1 MTASKW
7 ELPMAPLKDSNLAS
21 TKELESPWEQLRE
34 KSRAGLKVA
43 RKAYCSVV
51 NLEIHSVPQ

>member
-7 ELPMAPLKDSNLAS
+7 ELPMAPLKDSNLAL

-34 KSRAGLKVA
+34 KSRAGPKVPV
-43 RKAYCSVV
+43 KAYCSVV
-51 NLEIHSVPQ
+51 NWAIHSVLQ